1 MGNFIAYLIGA
12 FFIILGLT
20 YSKTYDENKLK
31 NEIGQINTSS
41 GSAVGEIIVSIGLLL
56 IGLLPWFIIKG
67 IFIIIGIIIIVLGYL
82 SA

>member
-20 YSKTYDENKLK
+20 YSKTYHENKLSK
-31 NEIGQINTSS
+31 EIGQINSSS
-41 GSAVGEIIVSIGLLL
+41 GSAVGDIIASIGLFL
-56 IGLLPWFIIKG
+56 IGILPWFIFKG
-67 IFIIIGIIIIVLGYL
+67 IFIIIGIIIIVFGYL